1 MAAYNKFLDFSEQ
14 LAKGVQNFGT
24 DTYKVALSNTLPLNT
39 YTSLSEITQISAGNG
54 YTTGG
59 STTTTSVG
67 ETSGTSTV
75 SGTEVIFEASGGTIG
90 PFQYAVLYN
99 DSATSPADALVAWWD
114 YGSSVTL
121 ADGETFRIQFNN
133 ASPGAIF
140 TLA

>member
-24 DTYKVALSNTLPLNT
+24 DTYKIALSNVLPLNT
-39 YTSLSEITQISAGNG
+39 YASLSEITEISAGSG

-59 STTTTSVG
+59 DPTTTSVS

-75 SGTEVIFEASGGTIG
+75 LGTEVTFEASGGTIG
-90 PFQYAVLYN
+90 PFRYAVLYN

-114 YGSSVTL
+114 YGSSITL
-121 ADGETFRIQFNN
+121 NDGETFRIQFNN